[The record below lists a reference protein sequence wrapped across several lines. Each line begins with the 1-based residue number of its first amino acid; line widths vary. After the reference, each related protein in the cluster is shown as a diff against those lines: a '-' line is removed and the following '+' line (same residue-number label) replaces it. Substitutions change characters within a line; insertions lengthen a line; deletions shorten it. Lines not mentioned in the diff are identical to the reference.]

1 MHPDH
6 RSLLILN
13 VLGGIAVLGSYVLGI
28 ASHPGTSSQVWGGV
42 PESIRPLYTVNMFLA
57 AAGYF
62 AFSYFVFFRLDPD
75 RTRLPGGHGFRA
87 FHVFYGLILIPSA
100 LWMPL
105 TFAMLDAPS
114 APLWA
119 AIRFVLLS
127 VGIGSLGIIAAVATA
142 RPAEAPVARGLA
154 VVGAIPFV
162 LQTALLDA
170 LIWPAYFPF

>member
-1 MHPDH
+1 MHADH

-28 ASHPGTSSQVWGGV
+28 ATHPETSSQVWGNV
-42 PESIRPLYTVNMFLA
+42 PEAIRPLYTVNMFLA

-62 AFSYFVFFRLDPD
+62 AFSFFVFFRLDPD
-75 RTRLPGGHGFRA
+75 RARLPGERSFRA
-87 FHVFYGLILIPSA
+87 FHVLYALILIPSA

-119 AIRFVLLS
+119 AIRLVLLL
-127 VGIGSLGIIAAVATA
+127 VGIGSLGMIAAVAMA
-142 RPAEAPVARGLA
+142 RPAVAPVARGIA
-154 VVGAIPFV
+154 IAGTIPFAI
-162 LQTALLDA
+162 QTALLDA
-170 LIWPAYFPF
+170 LIWPAYFPS

>member
-1 MHPDH
+1 MHPYR

-28 ASHPGTSSQVWGGV
+28 ASHPNAGSQVWGGV

-75 RTRLPGGHGFRA
+75 RTRLPGDRGFRT
-87 FHVFYGLILIPSA
+87 FHALYALILIPSA

-105 TFAMLDAPS
+105 TFAMIDAPS

-119 AIRFVLLS
+119 AIRLVLLL

-142 RPAEAPVARGLA
+142 GPAEAPVARRIA
-154 VVGAIPFV
+154 IAGAIPFA

-170 LIWPAYFPF
+170 VIWPAYFPA